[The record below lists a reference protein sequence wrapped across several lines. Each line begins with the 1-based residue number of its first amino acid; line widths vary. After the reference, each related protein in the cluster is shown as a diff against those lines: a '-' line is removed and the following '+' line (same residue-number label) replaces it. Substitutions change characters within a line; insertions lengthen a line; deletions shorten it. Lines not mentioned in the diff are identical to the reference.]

1 MAGKFLKPEALAD
14 FKASEARTNARQKR
28 EGLTQH
34 PVRFHV
40 CGCSDVGCA
49 GWHGILT
56 DKTVPTAEECAEIIR
71 NDNKARKRSKGPSV

>member
-14 FKASEARTNARQKR
+14 FKASQAHTHAKQKR

-34 PVRFHV
+34 PVRFYL

-49 GWHGILT
+49 GWHSIDT
-56 DKTVPTAEECAEIIR
+56 HHTIPTAEECAEIIR
-71 NDNKARKRSKGPSV
+71 KDNQARKRPKPPAG